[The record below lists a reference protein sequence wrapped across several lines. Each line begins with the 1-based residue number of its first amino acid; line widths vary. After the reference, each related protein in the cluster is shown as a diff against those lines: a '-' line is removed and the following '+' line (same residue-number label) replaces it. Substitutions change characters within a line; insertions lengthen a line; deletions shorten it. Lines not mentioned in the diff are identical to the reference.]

1 MIKPKT
7 EDRPITDDELD
18 KLLEGWDEEQKPTVR
33 QKTKELELPE
43 PEKNEIILPE
53 LKNTVDEVPEIVEK
67 INIENI
73 IPKEKF
79 TNYRKRL
86 TTDVDYHKRVEQR
99 INDLITKLENSE
111 AKLNDLTDEDQKVIL
126 DILNQ

>member
-18 KLLEGWDEEQKPTVR
+18 KLLEGWDEEKKPTVR

-99 INDLITKLENSE
+99 INDLITKLENSDV
-111 AKLNDLTDEDQKVIL
+111 KLNDLTDEDQKVIL

>member
-18 KLLEGWDEEQKPTVR
+18 KLLEGWDEEKKHTVR

>member
-1 MIKPKT
+1 M
-7 EDRPITDDELD
+7 
-18 KLLEGWDEEQKPTVR
+18 
-33 QKTKELELPE
+33 
-43 PEKNEIILPE
+43 PE